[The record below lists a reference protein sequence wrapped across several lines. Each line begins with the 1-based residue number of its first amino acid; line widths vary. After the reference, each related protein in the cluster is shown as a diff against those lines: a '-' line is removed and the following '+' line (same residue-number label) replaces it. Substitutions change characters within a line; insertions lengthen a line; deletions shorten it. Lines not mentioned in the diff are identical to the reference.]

1 MSPETEQA
9 ARKVLTR
16 IISEKQREA
25 NRRNAQK
32 STGPTTAEGKAKS
45 ALNAGRHALTG
56 QVTTMTEPDRIAYN
70 DFLDGF
76 MKDCQPEGAME
87 IQLVTRIAHDSWRL
101 NRASAIEDNIFA
113 IGVGDPEY
121 VTAASHPE
129 IDDSFAQAHV
139 YEKKA
144 KTLQL
149 LTLYEQRI
157 QRSFEKNKK
166 MLSEMQTERREREAK
181 EMAEA
186 KRLLQLV
193 SCL

>member
-1 MSPETEQA
+1 
-9 ARKVLTR
+9 
-16 IISEKQREA
+16 
-25 NRRNAQK
+25 
-32 STGPTTAEGKAKS
+32 
-45 ALNAGRHALTG
+45 
-56 QVTTMTEPDRIAYN
+56 
-70 DFLDGF
+70 
-76 MKDCQPEGAME
+76 ME

-121 VTAASHPE
+121 VTAGGHPE
-129 IDDSFAQAHV
+129 IDDSFAQART

-166 MLSEMQTERREREAK
+166 ILTEMQTERREREAK

-186 KRLLQLV
+186 KRLMQLAEMKRQEYKPEADGFV
-193 SCL
+193 FSIDRIRHEIDRDRRLKEAAGAQFSRSERRKFRKMPFAKAA